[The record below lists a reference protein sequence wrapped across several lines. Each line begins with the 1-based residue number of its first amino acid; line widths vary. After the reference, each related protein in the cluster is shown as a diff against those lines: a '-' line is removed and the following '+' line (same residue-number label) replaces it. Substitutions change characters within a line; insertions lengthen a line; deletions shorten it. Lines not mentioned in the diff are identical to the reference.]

1 MFQHCCSLGAIPQPL
16 RAGKKQT
23 TSENQGWA
31 GERAARTA
39 PCFSCHPPGMSQAGT
54 RLPRLL
60 GGCSKYHPA
69 LKPPTTAPQDPAL
82 LPVVPGAAKSIPHP
96 SAALGGRRRW
106 GEGRHLPRLHPACAV
121 VLPLSWIPQPP
132 LRSHSHPS
140 SPWQC
145 SQCSQSRP
153 AWAERS
159 PGRGRQPSPPLPPA
173 KGQGTAEPFPCPK
186 RALGC
191 SRSPQ
196 APTKPQ
202 SPKQQKENSPS
213 LPSWGQRGLG
223 FLQQGEAGE
232 PGTT

>member
-16 RAGKKQT
+16 GAGKKQT

-39 PCFSCHPPGMSQAGT
+39 PCFSCHPPRDVPSWD
-54 RLPRLL
+54 
-60 GGCSKYHPA
+60 
-69 LKPPTTAPQDPAL
+69 TA
-82 LPVVPGAAKSIPHP
+82 P
-96 SAALGGRRRW
+96 SAAWGVQQVPPSPITPCHGPPRPSSTPGCAWSCQEHPSPISSPGREEEVGRRKAPTSAAPSLCCRAPSV
-106 GEGRHLPRLHPACAV
+106 LDPAAT
-121 VLPLSWIPQPP
+121 PPIPQPP
-132 LRSHSHPS
+132 P
-140 SPWQC
+140 PWQC

-213 LPSWGQRGLG
+213 LPSRGQRGLG

-232 PGTT
+232 PGTA